1 MLKIS
6 LINIGEIK
14 DKSLISLM
22 NEFKKRLQRYI
33 DFEEITISNS
43 RLNQLEEIKKDET
56 AKIIAKIKKD
66 YYVILLDI
74 KGKQIDSDNFAKL
87 IKDQQDF
94 NKGKICFIIGGSNG
108 ISKAIDKFVDYRLS
122 FSKFTFPY
130 ALFRVVLLEQ
140 IYRACKI
147 NANEKYHK

>member
-43 RLNQLEEIKKDET
+43 RLNQLEENKKDET
-56 AKIIAKIKKD
+56 AKIIAKKKKD